1 MPNSLRKLL
10 MILAMGMTIVYLVFR
25 GIFTLNLESVYST
38 FASWLLYS
46 AEILGGFQMILYFF
60 NVWDVAEPDQLEPEE
75 GLTVDVL
82 IPTYNEDV
90 LLLRGTVQAALAM
103 DYPHRTVVLD
113 DGRRP
118 EVAELADELGAMYIK
133 RDDNQHAKAGNMN
146 NALEQLD
153 GEYVIVLDADHVPVK
168 HMITRLLG
176 YFRDPKVGFV
186 QSPHD
191 FYNFENFQAACDY
204 DKQQYWEEG
213 LLFYHNLQP
222 GKNRWNAVVFAGSAA
237 MFRRTALDDVGLF
250 AVETITED
258 MHTGLRMAAKG
269 WKSISVTERLIA
281 GQAAPDVTTF
291 HTQRLRWGEGNVSI
305 LFHDNPLTM
314 RGLSL
319 TQRISYWASIFHWF
333 SGFTRLAVYATPILL
348 LLTGVAPFTEIKVWI
363 IAMLLSYLFI
373 THLAMR
379 LVSGK
384 NAALFNMELFAMMT
398 FWTSI
403 KGCMRGIF
411 KRKESKFVVTSKRG
425 GRQAGSTLLK
435 YIMPQIWVIGFGIVA
450 LAWASFRMIFHTTYD
465 FIGPAI
471 AAPLVLYHI
480 VLAWMVL
487 RRSLAQETKRFSY
500 RHKAVL
506 PVEFTFDD
514 QEHGTITGMGMSSDF
529 SEYGIGLITYEP
541 LPIDSEGDLF
551 LSADGKRY
559 RLRGA
564 IRHSDAAAPK
574 ELAIGEESSQR
585 DTAKKGT
592 YRYGIEFLELTPETA
607 DALSSLALNYAVPM
621 TYQWFSSRRSKMRKL
636 AHRVAHLLTWKRRL
650 EERKRYRLPVELV
663 LPSQV
668 EGEPGPSVR
677 TVTEDISR
685 KALRVLLPQQLE
697 DGAQYPFVMPS
708 PLGRVEGQVKILR
721 SSEKEFGSL
730 KLYEYVLEYISFVDQ
745 GRGMLYDLL
754 SPIEEKR
761 IENALI
767 ARNQEQKTPIFQ
779 PVAVGLLSAMVLI
792 PGGLVLFRTV
802 NTDDI
807 FLLSASEDI
816 VLSRADLVRVE
827 EIYEGALSGDL
838 KMKQL
843 DMLSDILLREGR
855 RQEVEDLIRR
865 MLEIEPDNLGLIF
878 ALGNSHAA
886 FQRVDEADDTFQF
899 VLGELDK
906 DLVNEVVPRRNVL
919 LSGAR
924 NYFNAGR
931 VEESLAYFAKLKD
944 AGYQDD
950 VILDEH
956 AAALLAG
963 GHLDEAIA
971 IYQASESSPGMH
983 MLLASIHNSREDF
996 ASAETECRITL
1007 ELEPEHEDAMHLLA
1021 QVLTWQRRYKEA
1033 AEVYEQI
1040 ALTYPED
1047 GQMDARQAEL
1057 ALWDGNYALAL
1068 LKYQEL
1074 VDGDIMHRSYW
1085 MGYLSAAVGMSNLS
1099 REQRATV
1106 THIEEEAKRQN
1117 YQDAS
1122 FSALLGSV
1130 MQNIGEKKKA
1140 MVLLTEALKL
1150 DPARRGSRMQ
1160 LADLL
1165 SDMGKYEEA
1174 DRHYQMLLD

>member
-1 MPNSLRKLL
+1 
-10 MILAMGMTIVYLVFR
+10 MILAMGMTIVYIIFR
-25 GIFTLNLESVYST
+25 GIFTLNLESAYST

-46 AEILGGFQMILYFF
+46 AEILGGFQMLLYFF
-60 NVWDVAEPDQLEPEE
+60 NVWEVDEPDALEPEE

-103 DYPHRTVVLD
+103 DYEHRTIILD

-133 RDDNQHAKAGNMN
+133 RDDNKHAKAGNMN

-191 FYNFENFQAACDY
+191 FYNFENFQASCNY

-222 GKNRWNAVVFAGSAA
+222 GKNRCNAVVFAGSAA

-314 RGLSL
+314 RGLTL

-363 IAMLLSYLFI
+363 ITMLLSYLFI

-384 NAALFNMELFAMMT
+384 NASLHNMELFAMMT

-403 KGCMRGIF
+403 KGCFRGIF
-411 KRKESKFVVTSKRG
+411 KRKDSTFVVTSKRG
-425 GRQAGSTLLK
+425 GRQAGASLIK
-435 YIMPQIWVIGFGIVA
+435 FIMPQIMIIGFGFAA
-450 LAWASFRMIFHTTYD
+450 LAWASFRMLFHTTYD
-465 FIGPAI
+465 FIGPSI

-487 RRSLAQETKRFSY
+487 RRSIAEETKRFSY
-500 RHKAVL
+500 RHKAIL

-514 QEHGTITGMGMSSDF
+514 PEHGTVSGLGMSSDF

-541 LPIDSEGDLF
+541 LPIDGEGDLF
-551 LSADGKRY
+551 LSADGERY

-564 IRHSDAAAPK
+564 IRHSDASAPDD
-574 ELAIGEESSQR
+574 LAIDGSQP
-585 DTAKKGT
+585 TEAEKGT

-607 DALSSLALNYAVPM
+607 DALSRLALNYAVPLI
-621 TYQWFSSRRSKMRKL
+621 YQWFSSRRSKTRQL
-636 AHRVAHLLTWKRRL
+636 AHRVAHLLTWKRRR
-650 EERKRYRLPVELV
+650 EERKLYRLPLELV
-663 LPSQV
+663 LPSQI
-668 EGEPGPSVR
+668 EGEPGPCIR

-685 KALRVLLPQQLE
+685 KALRILLPQELDE
-697 DGAQYPFVMPS
+697 DAHYPFVMPS
-708 PLGRVEGQVKILR
+708 PLGRVEGQVQILR
-721 SSEKEFGSL
+721 STVKEFGSL
-730 KLYEYVLEYISFVDQ
+730 KLYEYVLEYTSFVEQ
-745 GRGMLYDLL
+745 SRGMLYDLL
-754 SPIEEKR
+754 SPIDEKR
-761 IENALI
+761 IESALV
-767 ARNQEQKTPIFQ
+767 ARNQEQKAPIFQ
-779 PVAVGLLSAMVLI
+779 PVAVGILSAMVLI

-827 EIYEGALSGDL
+827 EIYESSLSGEP

-843 DMLSDILLREGR
+843 DMLSEILLREGR

-865 MLEIEPDNLGLIF
+865 MLEIEPDNLGLTF

-886 FQRVDEADDTFQF
+886 FQRVDEADDTFQH
-899 VLGELDK
+899 VLAELDK

-924 NYFNAGR
+924 NFFNAGR
-931 VEESLAYFAKLKD
+931 IEESLIYFAKLKEG
-944 AGYQDD
+944 GYQDD
-950 VILDEH
+950 EILDEH
-956 AAALLAG
+956 AAAYLAG

-971 IYQASESSPGMH
+971 IYQASDSSTGMH
-983 MLLASIHNSREDF
+983 MLLASIHNSRDDF
-996 ASAETECRITL
+996 ASAETECRIVL
-1007 ELEPEHEDAMHLLA
+1007 KLDPGHEDALHLLA
-1021 QVLTWQRRYKEA
+1021 QVLTWQKRYKESSD
-1033 AEVYEQI
+1033 VYEQI
-1040 ALTYPED
+1040 AAAYPED
-1047 GQMDARQAEL
+1047 GQMAVRLAEL

-1068 LKYQEL
+1068 LNYQVL
-1074 VDGDIMHRSYW
+1074 VDGDIMQRSYW
-1085 MGYLSAAVGMSNLS
+1085 KGYLSAAVGMSNLS
-1099 REQRATV
+1099 REQKATV
-1106 THIEEEAKRQN
+1106 LAIENEAGRQK
-1117 YQDAS
+1117 YSDAA
-1122 FSALLGSV
+1122 FKALLASV
-1130 MQNIGEKKKA
+1130 MQNMGEKEKA
-1140 MVLLTEALKL
+1140 MTLLTEALKL
-1150 DPARRGSRMQ
+1150 DPTRRSSRMQ

-1165 SDMGKYEEA
+1165 SDMGDFEEA